1 MIPIDL
7 GPNRMIERGAMVAYT
22 KPTLVL
28 DEDRA
33 RRNIERMAAR
43 AGRFGVRFRPHFKT
57 HQSRH
62 IGRIFREFGVE
73 AITVSS
79 VEMASYFAA
88 DGWTDILI
96 AFPFNVLE
104 AGELGRLTASC
115 SLGLLVESPAGLA
128 ALARS
133 VSSSV
138 DVWIKINIGANRAGA
153 DWNDNSLLTRICR
166 QTARQSQ
173 LRLRGLLTH
182 NGRTYGARSHA
193 ALAGLHAD
201 AMKKMRRA
209 QMALAASGF
218 PGLEISVGDTPSC
231 SLLDDFEAA
240 DEIRPGNFV
249 LNDVTQLEIGSCG
262 EADIAAAVACPV
274 VSTHPAR
281 NEAVIY
287 GGAIH
292 LSKDDVNA
300 GKDGRIYGRACRR
313 HGAGWGRIL
322 PGTVVSA
329 LSQEHGIL
337 KTTAAEIKKIKA
349 GDVLFVLPAHSCL
362 TVDLFK
368 EFVRL
373 DGLRIQTIRGYS
385 CLNNSI

>member
-1 MIPIDL
+1 ML
-7 GPNRMIERGAMVAYT
+7 SFT

-28 DEDRA
+28 DESRV

-79 VEMASYFAA
+79 IDMASYFAA

-104 AGELGRLTASC
+104 AGELGRLTAGR
-115 SLGLLVESPAGLA
+115 SLGFLVESPAGLA
-128 ALARS
+128 VLARS
-133 VSSSV
+133 VSAPV

-153 DWNDNSLLTRICR
+153 DWNDIELLTRICK
-166 QTARQSQ
+166 QTGRQSP

-182 NGRTYGARSHA
+182 NGRTYGARSYA
-193 ALAGLHAD
+193 ALVRLHAD
-201 AMKKMRRA
+201 AMKKMRHART
-209 QMALAASGF
+209 ALAASGF

-231 SLLDDFEAA
+231 SRLDDFDGA

-249 LNDVTQLEIGSCG
+249 LNDVMQLELGTCS
-262 EADIAAAVACPV
+262 EKDIAAAVACPV

-281 NEAVIY
+281 NEAIIY

-292 LSKDDVNA
+292 LSKDDVLTR
-300 GKDGRIYGRACRR
+300 KEGRIYGRVCRR
-313 HGAGWGRIL
+313 LGPGWGRIL
-322 PGTVVSA
+322 TGTAVAS

-337 KTTAAEIKKIKA
+337 KTTAAEIKRIKA

-373 DGLRIQTIRGYS
+373 DGERIQTIRS
-385 CLNNSI
+385 CFI